1 MDFLKLVRA
10 RYSVRQYQNRPVE
23 PEKVEQLL
31 EAAQAAP
38 TAANCQ
44 PVRLLVV
51 ETPDGR
57 RRLAGAAEL
66 YGAPLAVVVCA
77 DRSRAWKRPFDG
89 KQTTDIDASIL
100 TDHMMLAAS
109 ALGLGSVWICY
120 FQPEAVKAALG
131 LPEHLEPVNILA
143 VGYADGAPASPERW
157 RTERIPLD
165 ELVLARAEAD
175 TPGMVLPSRGC
186 FGFSAVQE
194 KRRTGRGCGRYAPR
208 PSSRP
213 EAPAPGAAGC
223 GGSPRSSG

>member
-38 TAANCQ
+38 TAANRQ

-120 FQPEAVKAALG
+120 FQPEAVKAAFG

-165 ELVLARAEAD
+165 ELVLARA
-175 TPGMVLPSRGC
+175 
-186 FGFSAVQE
+186 
-194 KRRTGRGCGRYAPR
+194 
-208 PSSRP
+208 
-213 EAPAPGAAGC
+213 
-223 GGSPRSSG
+223 

>member
-57 RRLAGAAEL
+57 RRLAGAVEL

-100 TDHMMLAAS
+100 TDHKMLAATD
-109 ALGLGSVWICY
+109 LGLGSVWICR
-120 FQPEAVKAALG
+120 FDPTVIREEFG
-131 LPEHLEPVNILA
+131 LPETLIPVNILA
-143 VGYADGAPASPERW
+143 VGHPAGELKSPDRHA
-157 RTERIPLD
+157 TERIPTS
-165 ELVLARAEAD
+165 ELVIHA
-175 TPGMVLPSRGC
+175 
-186 FGFSAVQE
+186 
-194 KRRTGRGCGRYAPR
+194 
-208 PSSRP
+208 
-213 EAPAPGAAGC
+213 
-223 GGSPRSSG
+223 

>member
-44 PVRLLVV
+44 PVRLLVAGMGDALS
-51 ETPDGR
+51 TWFDGR

-143 VGYADGAPASPERW
+143 VGYPYGAPASPERW

-165 ELVLARAEAD
+165 ELVLARA
-175 TPGMVLPSRGC
+175 
-186 FGFSAVQE
+186 
-194 KRRTGRGCGRYAPR
+194 
-208 PSSRP
+208 
-213 EAPAPGAAGC
+213 
-223 GGSPRSSG
+223 

>member
-77 DRSRAWKRPFDG
+77 DRSRAWKPPFDG

-143 VGYADGAPASPERW
+143 GGYADGAPASPERW

-165 ELVLARAEAD
+165 ELVLARA
-175 TPGMVLPSRGC
+175 
-186 FGFSAVQE
+186 
-194 KRRTGRGCGRYAPR
+194 
-208 PSSRP
+208 
-213 EAPAPGAAGC
+213 
-223 GGSPRSSG
+223 

>member
-100 TDHMMLAAS
+100 TDHMMLAATD
-109 ALGLGSVWICY
+109 LGLGRVWICR
-120 FQPEAVKAALG
+120 FDPTVIREEFG
-131 LPEHLEPVNILA
+131 LPETLVPVNILA
-143 VGYADGAPASPERW
+143 VGHPAGELKSPDRHA
-157 RTERIPLD
+157 TERIPTS
-165 ELVLARAEAD
+165 ELVIHA
-175 TPGMVLPSRGC
+175 
-186 FGFSAVQE
+186 
-194 KRRTGRGCGRYAPR
+194 
-208 PSSRP
+208 
-213 EAPAPGAAGC
+213 
-223 GGSPRSSG
+223 

>member
-38 TAANCQ
+38 H
-44 PVRLLVV
+44 
-51 ETPDGR
+51 R
-57 RRLAGAAEL
+57 RQLPAGAPAGGGDAGRAQTAGRSG
-66 YGAPLAVVVCA
+66 GALRRAPGGGGV
-77 DRSRAWKRPFDG
+77 RRPEPAWKRPFDG

-165 ELVLARAEAD
+165 ELVLARA
-175 TPGMVLPSRGC
+175 
-186 FGFSAVQE
+186 
-194 KRRTGRGCGRYAPR
+194 
-208 PSSRP
+208 
-213 EAPAPGAAGC
+213 
-223 GGSPRSSG
+223 

>member
-57 RRLAGAAEL
+57 RRLAGA
-66 YGAPLAVVVCA
+66 VVVCA

-131 LPEHLEPVNILA
+131 LLEHLEPVNILA

-165 ELVLARAEAD
+165 ELVLARA
-175 TPGMVLPSRGC
+175 
-186 FGFSAVQE
+186 
-194 KRRTGRGCGRYAPR
+194 
-208 PSSRP
+208 
-213 EAPAPGAAGC
+213 
-223 GGSPRSSG
+223 

>member
-38 TAANCQ
+38 AAANCQ
-44 PVRLLVV
+44 PVRL
-51 ETPDGR
+51 
-57 RRLAGAAEL
+57 LAGAAEL

-165 ELVLARAEAD
+165 ELVLARA
-175 TPGMVLPSRGC
+175 
-186 FGFSAVQE
+186 
-194 KRRTGRGCGRYAPR
+194 
-208 PSSRP
+208 
-213 EAPAPGAAGC
+213 
-223 GGSPRSSG
+223 

>member
-1 MDFLKLVRA
+1 MDFLKLVRRA
-10 RYSVRQYQNRPVE
+10 IRCANIRTVRWSRKRWSSFWRRP
-23 PEKVEQLL
+23 
-31 EAAQAAP
+31 AAP

-57 RRLAGAAEL
+57 RRLAGRRSSTARPWRWWC
-66 YGAPLAVVVCA
+66 GA

-131 LPEHLEPVNILA
+131 LR
-143 VGYADGAPASPERW
+143 STW
-157 RTERIPLD
+157 
-165 ELVLARAEAD
+165 
-175 TPGMVLPSRGC
+175 SR
-186 FGFSAVQE
+186 
-194 KRRTGRGCGRYAPR
+194 
-208 PSSRP
+208 
-213 EAPAPGAAGC
+213 
-223 GGSPRSSG
+223 

>member
-157 RTERIPLD
+157 RTERFPLD
-165 ELVLARAEAD
+165 ELVLARA
-175 TPGMVLPSRGC
+175 
-186 FGFSAVQE
+186 
-194 KRRTGRGCGRYAPR
+194 
-208 PSSRP
+208 
-213 EAPAPGAAGC
+213 
-223 GGSPRSSG
+223 